1 MRVPRAEPL
10 RKPRWQ
16 QRMRHVDL
24 VKLLKEKRRRG
35 GRKLKAIYYSRG
47 FRGRLAQ
54 NDRRVDAECL
64 SPHNS
69 LRLSP
74 PQARRPAWLASPLAP
89 KWLSTAYVVG
99 LGLRRDRVIA
109 AAEPVV
115 TTACRATVSVRS
127 ARENARR
134 SLSPA
139 RADYQTARALRED
152 VSPGLHARMA
162 ERKLNFSAG
171 PSAVPLESEWKR
183 SPDAA
188 YLYYCD
194 NETIHGV
201 EFNFVPDSGSVPL
214 VCDMS
219 SNILTRPVD
228 VSKYGVIFAGAQKN
242 LGMAG
247 VTVVIIRED
256 LIAAPATCCPS
267 VLSYKINAENKSLY
281 NTPPTYAI
289 YILGLVLKWIK
300 RNGGV
305 EGMARRSAEKSRL
318 IYELFDK
325 SNGFYVCNVNRD
337 HRSRVNIP
345 FRIGGAQGDDELEKL
360 FLKEA
365 AKRNMIQLKG
375 HRSVGGIRA
384 SVFNAMSVEA
394 LEPFLQFAREF
405 EKEHHK

>member
-1 MRVPRAEPL
+1 MELSHRSAEFAEIVETAEADLRDLMGIPSNYKVIFMQGGGTGQFSAIPLNLCPRGKEQKADYVITGTWSAKAAKEAESHIQVNKVLP
-10 RKPRWQ
+10 KVDK
-16 QRMRHVDL
+16 HV
-24 VKLLKEKRRRG
+24 G
-35 GRKLKAIYYSRG
+35 I
-47 FRGRLAQ
+47 
-54 NDRRVDAECL
+54 
-64 SPHNS
+64 
-69 LRLSP
+69 P
-74 PQARRPAWLASPLAP
+74 PQ
-89 KWLSTAYVVG
+89 
-99 LGLRRDRVIA
+99 
-109 AAEPVV
+109 
-115 TTACRATVSVRS
+115 
-127 ARENARR
+127 
-134 SLSPA
+134 
-139 RADYQTARALRED
+139 
-152 VSPGLHARMA
+152 
-162 ERKLNFSAG
+162 
-171 PSAVPLESEWKR
+171 SEWKC

-219 SNILTRPVD
+219 SNILTKPVD

-256 LIAAPATCCPS
+256 LITPPATHCPS

-300 RNGGV
+300 QNGGV
-305 EGMARRSAEKSRL
+305 EGMAKRSAEKSRL

-325 SNGFYVCNVNRD
+325 SNGFYVCNVDRA

-394 LEPFLQFAREF
+394 LTPFLEFAREF

>member
-1 MRVPRAEPL
+1 
-10 RKPRWQ
+10 
-16 QRMRHVDL
+16 
-24 VKLLKEKRRRG
+24 
-35 GRKLKAIYYSRG
+35 
-47 FRGRLAQ
+47 
-54 NDRRVDAECL
+54 
-64 SPHNS
+64 
-69 LRLSP
+69 
-74 PQARRPAWLASPLAP
+74 
-89 KWLSTAYVVG
+89 
-99 LGLRRDRVIA
+99 
-109 AAEPVV
+109 
-115 TTACRATVSVRS
+115 
-127 ARENARR
+127 
-134 SLSPA
+134 
-139 RADYQTARALRED
+139 
-152 VSPGLHARMA
+152 MA

-171 PSAVPLESEWKR
+171 PSAVPLEVLQVAQKEMLNYKGCGASVMELSHRSAEFAEIVETAEADLRDLMGIPSNYKVIFMQGGGTGQFSAIPLNLCPRGKEQKADYVVTGTWSAKAAKEAEAHIQVNRVLPKVDKHVGIPPQSEWKC

-201 EFNFVPDSGSVPL
+201 EFSFVPESGSVPL

-256 LIAAPATCCPS
+256 LITPPSAHCPS

-300 RNGGV
+300 QNGGV
-305 EGMARRSAEKSRL
+305 EGMAKRSAEKSRL

-325 SNGFYVCNVNRD
+325 SNGFYVCNVDRA

-394 LEPFLQFAREF
+394 LAPFLEFAREF

>member
-1 MRVPRAEPL
+1 M
-10 RKPRWQ
+10 
-16 QRMRHVDL
+16 
-24 VKLLKEKRRRG
+24 
-35 GRKLKAIYYSRG
+35 
-47 FRGRLAQ
+47 AQ
-54 NDRRVDAECL
+54 
-64 SPHNS
+64 
-69 LRLSP
+69 
-74 PQARRPAWLASPLAP
+74 
-89 KWLSTAYVVG
+89 
-99 LGLRRDRVIA
+99 
-109 AAEPVV
+109 
-115 TTACRATVSVRS
+115 
-127 ARENARR
+127 
-134 SLSPA
+134 
-139 RADYQTARALRED
+139 
-152 VSPGLHARMA
+152 
-162 ERKLNFSAG
+162 RKLNFSAG
-171 PSAVPLESEWKR
+171 PSAVPLEVRTFQQSCISVCGANSVLQVAQEEMLNYKGCGASVMELSHRSAEFAEIVETAEADLRDLMGIPSNYKVIFMQGGGTGQFSAIPLNLCPHGKEQKADYVVTGTWSAKAAKEAEAHIQVNKVLPKVDKHVGIPPQSEWKC

-194 NETIHGV
+194 NETIHVRSHLCGC
-201 EFNFVPDSGSVPL
+201 P
-214 VCDMS
+214 
-219 SNILTRPVD
+219 
-228 VSKYGVIFAGAQKN
+228 KN

-256 LIAAPATCCPS
+256 LISPPAVHCPS

-305 EGMARRSAEKSRL
+305 GGMAKRSAEKSRL

-325 SNGFYVCNVNRD
+325 SNGFYVCNVDRA

-345 FRIGGAQGDDELEKL
+345 FRIGGTQGDEELEKL

-394 LEPFLQFAREF
+394 LTLFLEFSREF